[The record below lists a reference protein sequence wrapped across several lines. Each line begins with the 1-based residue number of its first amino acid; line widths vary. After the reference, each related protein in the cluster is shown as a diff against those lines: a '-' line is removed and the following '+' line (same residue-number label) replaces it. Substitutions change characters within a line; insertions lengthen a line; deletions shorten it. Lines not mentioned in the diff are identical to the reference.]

1 MSRMTLAIYE
11 KALPP
16 GLSWR
21 QKLDAAAKAGFDAIE
36 LSIDESGEELDRLEM
51 PYGLRRAILDFEH
64 DAGARIGS
72 ICLSAHR
79 KYPLGSPDTA
89 ARKHGMDILRGA
101 VKLAESM
108 GVNLIQLAGCDV
120 YYETPT
126 SDTPKY
132 FEENLRTAVDYTAGT
147 GVILAFE
154 TSDAPFMNTTAKVM
168 DYVARVNSPCLGV
181 YPDIGNLT
189 NGVEPEG
196 GCNVPGGLAELVA
209 SDLELGRGHIFA
221 ARLKETRPGVYRDL
235 FPGEGRVDFA
245 SAVKKLAGLGV
256 RRFTAEQRYR
266 DDRAPVWEE
275 DLRRTADYL
284 RGVWSSR

>member
-1 MSRMTLAIYE
+1 MTLAIYE

-21 QKLDAAAKAGFDAIE
+21 QKLDAAAKAGFDAME
-36 LSIDESGEELDRLEM
+36 LSVDESDEKLARLEM
-51 PYGLRRAILDFEH
+51 PYGLRRALLDFEH
-64 DAGARIGS
+64 DAGVRIGS
-72 ICLSAHR
+72 ICLSGHR
-79 KYPLGSPDTA
+79 KYPLGSPDAST
-89 ARKHGMDILRGA
+89 RKRGMDIMRGA
-101 VKLAESM
+101 IKFAESM
-108 GVNLIQLAGCDV
+108 GINLIQLAGYDT
-120 YYETPT
+120 YYEASTP
-126 SDTPKY
+126 DTPKY

-154 TSDAPFMNTTAKVM
+154 TMETSFMNTTAKAM
-168 DYVARVNSPCLGV
+168 NYVSRVNSPCLGV

-196 GCNVPGGLAELVA
+196 GCGVPGGLAELVA

-221 ARLKETRPGVYRDL
+221 AHLKETRPGVFRDL

-245 SAVKKLAGLGV
+245 SAVKKLADLGV
-256 RRFTAEQRYR
+256 RRFTAEQWYR
-266 DDRAPVWEE
+266 DDRASVWEE